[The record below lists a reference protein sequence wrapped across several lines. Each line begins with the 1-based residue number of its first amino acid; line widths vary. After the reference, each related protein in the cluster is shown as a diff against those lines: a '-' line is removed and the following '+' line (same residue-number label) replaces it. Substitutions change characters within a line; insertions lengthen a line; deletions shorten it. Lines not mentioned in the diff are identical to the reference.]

1 MYIRL
6 LHGRICLRSVEIS
19 KRLSFLG
26 DVIEEIFADSDSEAS
41 KFGGNSDTLDSESS
55 SDIES
60 ESSRQELGF
69 RG

>member
-1 MYIRL
+1 MASSAKRPKQRL
-6 LHGRICLRSVEIS
+6 
-19 KRLSFLG
+19 RLG
-26 DVIEEIFADSDSEAS
+26 YVIELILEDSDSEAS

>member
-1 MYIRL
+1 MASSAKRP
-6 LHGRICLRSVEIS
+6 
-19 KRLSFLG
+19 KQRLSLG

-41 KFGGNSDTLDSESS
+41 KFGGNSDTLDWESS

>member
-1 MYIRL
+1 MAFSAKRP
-6 LHGRICLRSVEIS
+6 
-19 KRLSFLG
+19 KQRLSLV
-26 DVIEEIFADSDSEAS
+26 DVIEEIFADSNSEAS
-41 KFGGNSDTLDSESS
+41 EFGGYSGTLDSESS